1 MMNMSNGMS
10 MNMPDMNKSG
20 SRMEDGHMM
29 PEDGSLA
36 TMSMQMVF
44 YLGVDV
50 TVLFSQWKVCTFKG
64 GVPSIFFWEHQ
75 F

>member
-50 TVLFSQWKVCTFKG
+50 TVLFSQWKVCTFK
-64 GVPSIFFWEHQ
+64 SS
-75 F
+75 